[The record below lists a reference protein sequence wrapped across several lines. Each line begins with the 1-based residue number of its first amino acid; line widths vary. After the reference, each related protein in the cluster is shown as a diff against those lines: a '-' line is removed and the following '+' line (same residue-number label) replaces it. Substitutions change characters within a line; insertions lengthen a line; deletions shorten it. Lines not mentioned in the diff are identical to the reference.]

1 MSLRSPPKT
10 ASGRRQKDM
19 QPPISPS
26 SDFGSSVGE
35 RLRILMQ
42 RQGRSLE
49 TLAAFSGLGKNKL
62 DAVAMGEVA
71 PTINLLWKIA
81 NALGVPFGSLI
92 PVRKGRDG
100 FILRKATKHVISSSD
115 GGLTSRALLPH
126 DSERPVEFY
135 ELTIAPE
142 HIAASEAHGAGT
154 RESIVVVRGSV
165 EITVGKEPS
174 QHLEEGDAMIFDGD
188 VPHSYRNLGS
198 SEALLYLVMSYINL
212 GSPS

>member
-1 MSLRSPPKT
+1 MSLRSPPKA
-10 ASGRRQKDM
+10 ASRRRQKDTEPM
-19 QPPISPS
+19 SPS
-26 SDFGSSVGE
+26 SDLGSSIGD
-35 RLRILMQ
+35 RLRVMML
-42 RQGRSLE
+42 RQGRSFE
-49 TLAAFSGLGKNKL
+49 TLAAFSGLGKKKL

-92 PVRKGRDG
+92 PLPQSRGASV
-100 FILRKATKHVISSSD
+100 LRKAAKRVISSSD

-135 ELTIAPE
+135 ELTIAPD
-142 HIAASEAHGAGT
+142 HIATSEAHGAGT
-154 RESIVVVRGSV
+154 RESIVVVHGSV

-174 QHLEEGDAMIFDGD
+174 QRLEEGDAMIFEGD

-212 GSPS
+212 GER